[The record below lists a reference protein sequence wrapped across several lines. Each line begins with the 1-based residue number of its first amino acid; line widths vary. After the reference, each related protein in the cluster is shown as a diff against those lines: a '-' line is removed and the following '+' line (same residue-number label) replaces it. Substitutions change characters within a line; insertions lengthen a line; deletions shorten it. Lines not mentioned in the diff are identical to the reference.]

1 MQNTRKWL
9 RCKNEHWPVYLF
21 FDEIQMTVGPDL
33 EEHVVEIPPE
43 LTVELKKDKAAT
55 TFFDKLFLT

>member
-1 MQNTRKWL
+1 M
-9 RCKNEHWPVYLF
+9 
-21 FDEIQMTVGPDL
+21 QMTVGPDL